1 MVAQRGGQ
9 VSPILGGLRSG
20 DSPVIQQHRHE
31 DRLPT
36 GDAAARARVDAGDL
50 RARQEDAED
59 QRALSCGQ
67 GPLLYY
73 RAAEGTCAAL
83 ETDTVPFGCIE
94 DLEVE
99 LRAPIRM
106 EPGDIFVALSDGVV
120 DAERMGGERFG
131 TGRVIEVVT
140 RHCRSSAAELT
151 AALRE
156 AVADFTGAVGAEDD
170 RTGLVVKRR

>member
-1 MVAQRGGQ
+1 MGYARE
-9 VSPILGGLRSG
+9 
-20 DSPVIQQHRHE
+20 HF
-31 DRLPT
+31 DRV
-36 GDAAARARVDAGDL
+36 R
-50 RARQEDAED
+50 
-59 QRALSCGQ
+59 RALSCGQ

-151 AALRE
+151 AALRD
-156 AVADFTGAVGAEDD
+156 AVADFKGAARAEDD
-170 RTGLVVKRR
+170 RTSLVVKRR